1 MDAWFVTAL
10 SGVLV
15 AGILGLTLYLG
26 APGQQLRPTP
36 LVPRLTSALA
46 IALGSGAI
54 VLLRRVLGPAE
65 AVYATILIVTIVTT
79 VLPFLAAA
87 LQKRTVTSRTP
98 LSGRHWFG
106 KAMAG
111 LILGFGLALAV
122 SGLFAWFGPGGL
134 FAGTGKTQLNMWLM
148 SPVWVCVLAFCFMFP
163 NSRSAWCWLGLTNLA
178 AFGLLLG
185 GRWLLLLS
193 IDLAILIDGAVFS
206 LLEGRWP
213 PN

>member
-1 MDAWFVTAL
+1 MDASFVTAL

-87 LQKRTVTSRTP
+87 LRKSE
-98 LSGRHWFG
+98 
-106 KAMAG
+106 
-111 LILGFGLALAV
+111 
-122 SGLFAWFGPGGL
+122 
-134 FAGTGKTQLNMWLM
+134 
-148 SPVWVCVLAFCFMFP
+148 
-163 NSRSAWCWLGLTNLA
+163 RS
-178 AFGLLLG
+178 
-185 GRWLLLLS
+185 
-193 IDLAILIDGAVFS
+193 V
-206 LLEGRWP
+206 P
-213 PN
+213 